1 MNDTFVPPLP
11 LNPRWTGF
19 DDLMPLERGFPRFIP
34 RFFGTKLKVIIGPSI
49 TSKVR
54 PLLDSYH
61 SSSITALNN
70 DSDINAITTT
80 TNNNNMNTGV
90 IIDINGRRTRPKP
103 PYYEGDSEELKS
115 IRREIAALLKRE
127 VEELGRISRNTGIAR
142 GLKGQNERSSSK
154 EVIEG

>member
-1 MNDTFVPPLP
+1 
-11 LNPRWTGF
+11 
-19 DDLMPLERGFPRFIP
+19 MPLERGFPRFIP

-61 SSSITALNN
+61 VKAGN
-70 DSDINAITTT
+70 DSET
-80 TNNNNMNTGV
+80 TNVNTGV

-115 IRREIAALLKRE
+115 IRRDIAALLRKE
-127 VEELGRISRNTGIAR
+127 VEELGRTSKNTGIAR
-142 GLKGQNERSSSK
+142 GLKGQHERPSSK